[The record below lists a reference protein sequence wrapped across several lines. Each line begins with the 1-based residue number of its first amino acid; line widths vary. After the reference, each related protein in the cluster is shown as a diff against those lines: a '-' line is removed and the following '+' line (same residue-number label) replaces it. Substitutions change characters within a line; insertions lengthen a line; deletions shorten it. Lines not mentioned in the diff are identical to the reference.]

1 VSGEAPQLLAPET
14 DYLLDRDKAAMGTVL
29 TAYNGGDPLVDP
41 PAFGYP
47 ENMQVEIERR
57 LILEQDRGSKMK
69 DLLMAPESGYGQIK
83 TFMDGVFDRYKA
95 QNEQALIK
103 KPKNEQEA
111 IAQMQQMR
119 PVQVDPNEVAA
130 IRQLAVKLDQQMKA
144 VDPRSSFWTDPR
156 TKGYADWLNREA
168 GVGSA
173 GFMQSG
179 EQPVEMG
186 AVGRTA
192 YAAWQG
198 IEGIA
203 SPAMSMVHG
212 AWDLGRRGIQALG
225 GPDIGPSYP
234 TNYIETED
242 GTLVSNGGKAPSIL
256 DGLVM
261 AYAHATNQNV
271 EQFAAQAGRA
281 QEWELANRA
290 GLGGIAT
297 SVSRLGG
304 ELVGMAPGFGAAAKV
319 GEATMGALTMRG
331 MQALGTL
338 RLGKGLEQSERAL
351 KIIGSLSK
359 GMGQATGMAA
369 YESLNNGRVE
379 GYGAAFQH
387 GLMMAPVLMT
397 LGALGKKTEWF
408 AAHRANMPAVAA
420 RAIAGAMEGAGFAAI
435 ETTVP
440 DLLPSAWGFIRDP
453 NQSTFEA
460 YAKNMLAFSLVKMGT
475 GRTTTASPEEMQIRR
490 GIGRSQFA
498 EKVARGE
505 TQPGEVE
512 QSPVP
517 NEQKLRELGEA
528 SIRSRE
534 APTSEERT
542 AARNRQREVEAE
554 LDVEEFG
561 KGQAEKAVAE
571 VQEKGPEKI
580 ARDEN
585 LSLGEIKDEFKA
597 LAEKQ
602 RNPETRL
609 TPEERK
615 RMVQLMDLA
624 NKRARTE
631 LPKAAAKFFQGIE
644 KIHADENARQRELL
658 EAGATVKAL
667 LGDKSVSDIRG
678 EVRKKLAE
686 QGIELPESPELQA
699 QRKKEGQPG
708 GEDAELE
715 AMAKKLG
722 MSVEELR
729 KEMGEE
735 APAEARVTEQVPGRE
750 PQPIKPVA
758 DKGSP
763 ASQMVQEGG
772 KEGLVPEHPAA
783 PDRGKARAPRPLSP
797 EEELLR
803 GQEQAR
809 AEASVPRGTSE
820 RIEEL
825 TELEQNRGQRRD
837 ASGARRG
844 PQSFQQHPTRQI
856 DPSTDV
862 QPVRAMDIY
871 AEMEGRAGR
880 RGLRIPF
887 TSTRIGGTEG
897 DAVRVPMRAGKMNQ
911 GRNVA
916 GVFKLFEN
924 LVRTREG
931 RDLAVASHEW
941 SHAMQRHAIS
951 SSGGKDFLAETKK
964 QVAAAIA
971 ADPRIKAEMDVVLKD
986 YPGSDQMPTWLKW
999 METWAEWHARNLLG
1013 ETGLDAKLP
1022 AISAYM
1028 RGFLAAPKQAHLGEQ
1043 YRRIQDMLYRY
1054 NAQGSL
1060 ERVRQSRV
1068 SGGAPPTET
1077 EKAMRPSIFSRAVGA
1092 VNKALLDDMADLK
1105 ASQDKW
1111 LRAVGRSPEDV
1122 SIMEDPARLFDTLRM
1137 TANKTV
1143 EHFVMDGIRQPD
1155 GTHVPGLRQVM
1166 SAVEG
1171 RTEDFIDFVV
1181 AVRNLEL
1188 YRSGKDVQL
1197 PPQDYVEAVKQLGSK
1212 NPDFVDQLSN
1222 LKRWT
1227 DALVDY
1233 VAGAGNISA
1242 EDAQRIKDAYVVYVP
1257 FFRAIEG
1264 PAQHGQG
1271 RGVAERGTGLSRIK
1285 GSTFEVQDPFI
1296 ALQQVARSMVAKA
1309 HQNQVMSALY
1319 KMSLGQE
1326 AGGLATVVPR
1336 ASVPT
1341 EHPLRRLLDAIEAKV
1356 QLPGDKQHELEDV
1369 FEALRQADALNPETI
1384 TTFSQ
1389 KVIPAGEKN
1398 IIAFTPRLSAREIDQ
1413 LVAQGA
1419 HRQSI
1424 VGQNNKLQWLEVDTK
1439 VYEALMGIDKMP
1451 QLPEAMQ
1458 PVMQWLQAPRDL
1470 VRFFATGVAPGF
1482 VAANMLRDALSA
1494 PLFDRQGQF
1503 RPFGGFVKLVR
1514 GAIAYHSKGEMR
1526 ELYEELGVKTSS
1538 FWTEGRQRAL
1548 IGEQTTLWQ
1557 KAQAMADRVQNWFS
1571 HPENYIR
1578 MAEFSDAYKA
1588 AKAAGKPEIEA
1599 RMEALEAGR
1608 EITVNFARAG
1618 VWARVMNQLV
1628 PYFNAGLQGQRK
1640 LWGQLAAGGADTKGD
1655 EAKARVQRGAI
1666 LNGLANITVP
1676 ATLLWLLNKDEDW
1689 YQDLPEWRKV
1699 GYFNMKIGGEIV
1711 SVPKPF
1717 EAGTLFGSLPE
1728 IMLDRMFG
1736 QNPASARRAM
1746 LSLAG
1751 PYLEGPGALIPAFLK
1766 PIIEV
1771 STNTNLFTGRPLT
1784 PEWIA
1789 RSNPPTEQATFYTT
1803 ETAKI
1808 LSRALGGI
1816 LTPTEVEAVV
1826 GGYTAGAATSA
1837 MKMID
1842 EISGLKNHPG
1852 LAANPFSRFT
1862 SQQEHGQS
1870 SFVDQLYALSVQ
1882 LDQNEAT
1889 LDSAGAG
1896 TKRQVDTAKRQIS
1909 DLRKSYRAGRITQE
1923 EAERRSYEIAR
1934 PIIER
1939 HNTRNR

>member
-1 VSGEAPQLLAPET
+1 MSGEAPQLLPDT
-14 DYLLDRDKAAMGTVL
+14 DYLLDKDKAAMGTVL

-47 ENMQVEIERR
+47 ESMQVEIERR
-57 LILEQDRGSKMK
+57 LILEQDRGSKMRE
-69 DLLMAPESGYGQIK
+69 LLMAPESGYGQIK
-83 TFMDGVFDRYKA
+83 QFMDGVFERYKA
-95 QNEQALIK
+95 QNEQQLIK
-103 KPKNEQEA
+103 KPKDENEA
-111 IAQMQQMR
+111 VAQMQQMR

-130 IRQLAVKLDQQMKA
+130 MRQLAVKLDQQMKA

-156 TKGYADWLNREA
+156 TKGYADWLNRES

-173 GFMQSG
+173 GYMQSG

-186 AVGRTA
+186 VVGRAA
-192 YAAWQG
+192 YTAWQG
-198 IEGIA
+198 IEGVA
-203 SPAMSMVHG
+203 SPTLSLVHG

-234 TNYIETED
+234 TNYIEADD
-242 GTLVSNGGKAPSIL
+242 GTLVSNGGKAPSIM

-261 AYAHATNQNV
+261 AYAHATNQNI
-271 EQFAAQAGRA
+271 EQFAAQSGRA
-281 QEWELANRA
+281 QEWEQANRA

-304 ELVGMAPGFGAAAKV
+304 ELVGMAPGFGAAAKL
-319 GEATMGALTMRG
+319 GEATMGAMTMRG

-338 RLGKGLEQSERAL
+338 RLGKGLQQSERAL
-351 KIIGSLSK
+351 KIIGAMSK

-369 YESLNNGRVE
+369 YESLNYGRID

-408 AAHRANMPAVAA
+408 AANRANMPAVAA
-420 RAIAGAMEGAGFAAI
+420 RAVAGAMEGAGFAAI

-475 GRTTTASPEEMQIRR
+475 GRTSGVPPEQMAYNR
-490 GIGRSQFA
+490 GVGRAQFA

-505 TQPGEVE
+505 AKPEEIVGA
-512 QSPVP
+512 PVQ
-517 NEQKLRELGEA
+517 NEPKLRELGEA
-528 SIRSRE
+528 SMRSRE

-542 AARNRQREVEAE
+542 AARKRQREIESE

-561 KGQAEKAVAE
+561 KGPAEDAVGNYA
-571 VQEKGPEKI
+571 GPEKPD
-580 ARDEN
+580 ARIPTMDEIQAVREMPN
-585 LSLGEIKDEFKA
+585 G
-597 LAEKQ
+597 
-602 RNPETRL
+602 PE
-609 TPEERK
+609 
-615 RMVQLMDLA
+615 
-624 NKRARTE
+624 KRARTIAM
-631 LPKAAAKFFQGIE
+631 LRDANKAFGRESAKTLADLAKIE
-644 KIHADENARQRELL
+644 AKKTEQEVSDQREML
-658 EAGATVKAL
+658 EAGETVKAL
-667 LGDKSVSDIRG
+667 LGDKSVTDIRSEMTRRG
-678 EVRKKLAE
+678 ASVPERE
-686 QGIELPESPELQA
+686 ELKR
-699 QRKKEGQPG
+699 QREKEGQPG

-722 MSVEELR
+722 MSVEQLR
-729 KEMGEE
+729 KEMGED
-735 APAEARVTEQVPGRE
+735 APAETQQVERVVERVEGKEPGLL
-750 PQPIKPVA
+750 KPV
-758 DKGSP
+758 
-763 ASQMVQEGG
+763 
-772 KEGLVPEHPAA
+772 
-783 PDRGKARAPRPLSP
+783 KATGRPLTP
-797 EEELLR
+797 EQELLR
-803 GQEQAR
+803 GQEEAR
-809 AEASVPRGTSE
+809 AAASVPRGTSE
-820 RIEEL
+820 RIEDL
-825 TELEQNRGQRRD
+825 TDLEQRRGQSRTAAGER
-837 ASGARRG
+837 GG
-844 PQSFQQHPTRQI
+844 PQSLQAPPTRQI
-856 DPSTDV
+856 EPSADV
-862 QPVRAMDIY
+862 RPVRAMDVY
-871 AEMEGRAGR
+871 AEMEGREGR
-880 RGLRIPF
+880 QGFRIPF
-887 TSTRIGGTEG
+887 TSKRVGGTEG
-897 DAVRVPMRAGKMNQ
+897 DAVRVPMRAGKISS
-911 GRNVA
+911 GRNTL
-916 GVFKLFEN
+916 GVFKMFEN

-931 RDLAVASHEW
+931 RDLAVAAHEW
-941 SHAMQRHAIS
+941 SHAMHRHTS
-951 SSGGKDFLAETKK
+951 SSGGGRDFQAQAKK
-964 QVAAAIA
+964 Q
-971 ADPRIKAEMDVVLKD
+971 ADSLPPGVGAEIQTMLKD
-986 YPGSDQMPTWLKW
+986 YPGAEEMPRWLRW
-999 METWAEWHARNLLG
+999 MEAWAEWHARNLLG
-1013 ETGLDAKLP
+1013 EVGLDAKFP
-1022 AISAYM
+1022 AMSAYM
-1028 RGFLAAPKQAHLGEQ
+1028 RSFLAAPAQARLGDQ

-1068 SGGAPPTET
+1068 SGGAPATET

-1092 VNKALLDDMADLK
+1092 VNKALLDDMAELK

-1111 LRAVGRSPEDV
+1111 LRAAGRKPEDV
-1122 SIMEDPARLFDTLRM
+1122 SIMEDPSRLFDTLRM

-1166 SAVEG
+1166 SAVGG

-1188 YRSGKDVQL
+1188 YRKGKDVQL

-1233 VAGAGNISA
+1233 VAGAGNISG

-1285 GSTFEVQDPFI
+1285 GSTFEVRDPFI

-1341 EHPLRRLLDAIEAKV
+1341 EHPLRRLLDAIESKV
-1356 QLPGDKQHELEDV
+1356 QLEGDKQHDLEDV
-1369 FEALRQADALNPETI
+1369 FDALREADALNPETI

-1398 IIAFTPRLSAREIDQ
+1398 IIAFTPRLSDAEISA
-1413 LVAQGA
+1413 LVRQGA
-1419 HRQSI
+1419 NRRSI
-1424 VGQNNKLQWLEVDTK
+1424 IEQNNKLQWLEVDTK

-1494 PLFDRQGQF
+1494 PLFDRAGQF
-1503 RPFGGFVKLVR
+1503 RPFGGFAKLVR
-1514 GAIAYHSKGEMR
+1514 GAIEYHKKGEMR

-1578 MAEFSDAYKA
+1578 MAEFSDAYKS
-1588 AKAAGKPEIEA
+1588 AKAAGKPEVEA

-1640 LWGQLAAGGADTKGD
+1640 LWGQLVAGGADTKGD
-1655 EAKARVQRGAI
+1655 ENKARIQRGAI

-1699 GYFNMKIGGEIV
+1699 GYFNMKIGSEIV

-1728 IMLDRMFG
+1728 IFLDRMFG
-1736 QNPASARRAM
+1736 ENPASASRAM

-1751 PYLEGPGALIPAFLK
+1751 PYLEGPGSLIPAFLK

-1771 STNTNLFTGRPLT
+1771 STNTNLFTGRALT

-1808 LSRALGGI
+1808 LSRALNGI
-1816 LTPTEVEAVV
+1816 LTPTEVEAVL

-1837 MKMID
+1837 MKMLD
-1842 EISGLKNHPG
+1842 EVTGLKNHPG
-1852 LAANPFSRFT
+1852 LAANPFQRFI

-1870 SFVDQLYALSVQ
+1870 SFVDQLYQLSVE

-1889 LDSAGAG
+1889 LSSADVG

-1909 DLRKSYRAGRITQE
+1909 DLRKSYREGRITQA
-1923 EAERRSYEIAR
+1923 EAERRSYELAR
-1934 PIIER
+1934 PIIEHHKAKR
-1939 HNTRNR
+1939 